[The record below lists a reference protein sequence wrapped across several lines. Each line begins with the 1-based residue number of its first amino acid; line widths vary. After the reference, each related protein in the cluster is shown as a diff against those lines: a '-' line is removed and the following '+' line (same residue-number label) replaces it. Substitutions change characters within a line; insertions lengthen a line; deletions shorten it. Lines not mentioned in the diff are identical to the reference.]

1 MLSRCNGQSD
11 TERVHQSANGFV
23 TRFSAGGQR
32 FVQTLTAQARS
43 YGNVRHPARTGDIAE
58 RSNEY
63 VWIGVFQCGS
73 QIFCAVCF
81 TVQVVHSIEWAY
93 WVIEYSPDQA
103 HAPSRGLREYPVF
116 GWIYFRL
123 EAAHRPANRGECST
137 SDNQG
142 RNESASQKRL
152 LQWVPNPRSCRI
164 RLT

>member
-1 MLSRCNGQSD
+1 MVSLIPSESINLRMVSYRGLAPGVSALYKLSRPKPAALAMCVIPRARATSLSAEMNTSGLGSSNAAARYSVQCASLFRYSTASNG
-11 TERVHQSANGFV
+11 
-23 TRFSAGGQR
+23 
-32 FVQTLTAQARS
+32 
-43 YGNVRHPARTGDIAE
+43 
-58 RSNEY
+58 
-63 VWIGVFQCGS
+63 
-73 QIFCAVCF
+73 
-81 TVQVVHSIEWAY
+81 AY